1 MRQKSRYLKNKL
13 RRPDPEREQKK
24 SILIALEDE
33 KSSRLYFEA
42 LKRELRSNRIV
53 VIAEHAGSAPRSV
66 VDSAKKAKSEREIL
80 ANNDIDD
87 RFDEVWVVFDT
98 EGPENTLRN
107 RQARDAIE
115 QARQLKYHTAVSNP
129 CFEYWLI
136 LHFEYFVQPIADS
149 ADACKRL
156 KKHIQHYHKNRECYS
171 KTRSNLESAITHA
184 KRVRKERCEPL
195 GSHPCDCHPS
205 TEIDLLVASLL
216 GEI

>member
-1 MRQKSRYLKNKL
+1 LKNKL

-42 LKRELRSNRIV
+42 LKREVRSNRIV
-53 VIAEHAGSAPRSV
+53 VIAEHAGSAPKSV
-66 VDSAKKAKSEREIL
+66 IEAAKKAKNDREL
-80 ANNDIDD
+80 MFQKDIAD

-98 EGPENTLRN
+98 EGPGNKLRN

-115 QARQLKYHTAVSNP
+115 QARQLKFHTSVSNP

-136 LHFEYFVQPIADS
+136 LHFEYFVSPIADS
-149 ADACKRL
+149 AEACKRL
-156 KKHIQHYHKNRECYS
+156 KKHIQDYHKNRECYLS
-171 KTRSNLESAITHA
+171 TRSKLKTAIIHS

-216 GEI
+216 GEN